1 MKIFVLRNVGTGRLH
16 YGESAHFISF
26 DENGRGSKFEEG
38 VTIGGSVALDLTS
51 LGTFSWMTSCI
62 TEIFENNPEHRHF
75 KTQNSEYMLT
85 KATITNETISNGKGH
100 N

>member
-38 VTIGGSVALDLTS
+38 AIIGGSVILDLDS
-51 LGTFSWMTSCI
+51 IGNFSWMTSCI
-62 TEIFENNPEHRHF
+62 TEILENTSEHKHF

-85 KATITNETISNGKGH
+85 KATIKNETISNGKGH